1 LDSLSARR
9 YIRAPVGSER
19 GEVANEFGVL
29 DGRVALVTGA
39 SSGIGAGCAAE
50 LVARGAR
57 VLFTGRDER
66 RLREQVEAAAAPDR
80 CELLAAD
87 LTAADAPAAVVERCI
102 ERFGRLDVVV
112 HSAGIYVNE
121 PVDEATL
128 DAFDRQHAVNVRAP
142 YALTLAAL
150 PHLESGASIVF
161 ISSVFGQVGL
171 AGASGYCATKGAIEQ
186 LTKTLSLE
194 LAPRGIR
201 VNAVA
206 PGFILTALNEANFG
220 TDTEIRR
227 ATEADTPAGRI
238 GAVGEIA
245 PAVAYL
251 ASDEAS
257 FVHGATLVV
266 DGGWAA
272 R

>member
-1 LDSLSARR
+1 M
-9 YIRAPVGSER
+9 VGERNAVGTAQSER
-19 GEVANEFGVL
+19 LE
-29 DGRVALVTGA
+29 GRVALVTGA

-50 LVARGAR
+50 LAARGAR
-57 VLFTGRDER
+57 VLMTGRDEP
-66 RLREQVEAAAAPDR
+66 RLRERMAAVAAPDR
-80 CELLAAD
+80 CEVMAAD
-87 LTAADAPAAVVERCI
+87 LVADGAPEAVVERCI
-102 ERFGRLDVVV
+102 ERFGRIDVLV
-112 HSAGIYVNE
+112 HSAGIYVSE
-121 PVDEATL
+121 PVADATMES
-128 DAFDRQHAVNVRAP
+128 FDRQHAINVRAP

-150 PHLESGASIVF
+150 PHLGDGASIVF

-171 AGASGYCATKGAIEQ
+171 AGASGYCASKGAIDQ
-186 LTKTLSLE
+186 LTRTLALE

-220 TDTEIRR
+220 SDTAIKR
-227 ATEADTPAGRI
+227 AVEADTPAGRI
-238 GAVGEIA
+238 GGVGEIA

-257 FVHGATLVV
+257 FVHGATLVI